1 MKSYILLLGLTALTW
16 PLFSQSITVSSEIGL
31 KSENEYDILG
41 KYEGNVLMIRDGIN
55 EFDIQA
61 FDKDMILTW
70 LVEETLDS
78 RRSRII
84 DVIPHKN
91 NFSVVY
97 SDENKDSL
105 IIQSRQYDQRA
116 RLIRTDTLKI
126 LKRGLIKP
134 KFRYI
139 KSEDRSKFLLAEIE
153 SDKITSG
160 FVFDLLTRHVL
171 WDAKFEFQE
180 INFQEEY
187 RKTILDNRGDMFLI
201 FEKNNLRYKIQDHSM
216 EIFKFNHRRQK
227 FDFISVP
234 LTEFTTYD
242 AFMKFD
248 NLNDQIVIAGLFSD
262 KSRGT
267 TDGIFFISV
276 DANGFTD
283 YQISTIEYNQ
293 ELVSEFYGTFNSKRE
308 SLYNLDIQDII
319 CRQDGGVLLFAEEN
333 KEYERLAYGSRRDYY
348 GNSRYSVDYYYEDL
362 ILVSIHPDGRSHWQK
377 LLPKRQYSNDDEAL
391 YSSYFLVKNPSYLRI
406 LYNDEI
412 RSENTV
418 SEYVVNGAGDISRR
432 SLMSTDN
439 QKLKLQIK
447 NAVQVASN
455 EIIMP
460 SIRGKRLRL
469 VRLLY

>member
-1 MKSYILLLGLTALTW
+1 MKSYMLILGLATFAW
-16 PLFSQSITVSSEIGL
+16 PLLPQSITVSSEINL
-31 KSENEYDILG
+31 KSQYVYDILG
-41 KYEGNVLMIRDGIN
+41 KYEENILMIQDGIS

-61 FDKDMILTW
+61 FDKDMIMTW
-70 LVEETLDS
+70 VVEETLDS

-84 DVIPHKN
+84 DIIPHKN
-91 NFSVVY
+91 TFSVVY
-97 SDENKDSL
+97 SDENSDSL
-105 IIQSRQYDQRA
+105 IIKSRQYDSRVK
-116 RLIRTDTLKI
+116 LISTDTLKI
-126 LKRGLIKP
+126 FKRSLIRP
-134 KFRYI
+134 KFRFN
-139 KSEDRSKFLLAEIE
+139 KSEDHSKFLIAEIE
-153 SDKITSG
+153 SDKVASA
-160 FVFDLLTRHVL
+160 FVFDLLNRHVL

-180 INFQEEY
+180 INFREEY
-187 RKTILDNRGDMFLI
+187 RKTILDNRGEMFLI
-201 FEKNNLRYKIQDHSM
+201 FEKNNLQYKIHEHSM

-242 AFMKFD
+242 VFMKFD
-248 NLNDQIVIAGLFSD
+248 NLNDQVVIAGLFSD
-262 KSRGT
+262 KRQGT

-276 DANGFTD
+276 DAVGFTN
-283 YQISTIEYNQ
+283 YNISTIEYSQ

-348 GNSRYSVDYYYEDL
+348 GNSRYSVDYYYEDI

-391 YSSYFLVKNPSYLRI
+391 YSSYFMVKNPSYLRI

-418 SEYVVNGAGDISRR
+418 SEYVLNGAGDISRR

-455 EIIMP
+455 EVIVP
-460 SIRGKRLRL
+460 SIRGKRMRL
-469 VRLLY
+469 VRLIY